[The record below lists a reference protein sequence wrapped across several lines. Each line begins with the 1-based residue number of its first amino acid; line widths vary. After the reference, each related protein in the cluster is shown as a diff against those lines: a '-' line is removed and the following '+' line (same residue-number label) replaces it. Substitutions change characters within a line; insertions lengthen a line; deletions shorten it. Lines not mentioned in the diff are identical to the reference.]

1 MRRAAKKDD
10 NHNEIVR
17 ALISVGAVVVDLSGV
32 GDGIPDIL
40 VGFRGQ
46 TLLLEIK
53 DGNKS
58 PSKRKLT
65 EAQLKFHANWNG
77 GPLAIVDSV
86 ESALRMIG
94 VINGSRTI

>member
-1 MRRAAKKDD
+1 MRRAARKDD

-17 ALISVGAVVVDLSGV
+17 ALISVGAIVIDLSGI
-32 GDGIPDIL
+32 GDGVPDIL

-53 DGNKS
+53 DGSRS

-65 EAQLKFHANWNG
+65 EAQLKFHGNWTG

-86 ESALRMIG
+86 EAALRMIG
-94 VINGSRTI
+94 VINGNRNI